1 MISLAAV
8 VLAATFTRT
17 MDRVA
22 SMDPA
27 MATSIYDSHAVQLV
41 YEPPLDV
48 DYEARPY
55 RLVPGFC
62 ELPTVSADG
71 LTYVF
76 KVKVN
81 SGRPV
86 LVLKRKGFRFS
97 ALRTWCGRWSGSG
110 IRRFFRRT
118 DGF

>member
-1 MISLAAV
+1 MISRAAV

-71 LTYVF
+71 LVYVF
-76 KVKVN
+76 RTLD
-81 SGRPV
+81 GRRETLGAEDMV
-86 LVLKRKGFRFS
+86 RSLER
-97 ALRTWCGRWSGSG
+97 LRDSRS
-110 IRRFFRRT
+110 FRRT
-118 DGF
+118 GGS